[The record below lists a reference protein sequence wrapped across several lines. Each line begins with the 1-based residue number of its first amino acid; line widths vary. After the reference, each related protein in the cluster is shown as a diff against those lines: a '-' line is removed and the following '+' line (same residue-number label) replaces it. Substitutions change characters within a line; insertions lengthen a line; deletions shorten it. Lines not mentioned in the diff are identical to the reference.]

1 MFLIANATNNLI
13 TPLNNYS
20 FFESFQSEIASNG
33 NVSIDI
39 DLESDYHSIFRPAG
53 AAEGRYV
60 ISRFVLW
67 VPRMIFNYKGENL
80 FLEKYLKTHTWPYLK
95 ERIEIAVT
103 WQQNVTFKITSS
115 VMKTKTRFRTI
126 SMAQLQ
132 LIDGIYYPQERFS

>member
-1 MFLIANATNNLI
+1 MFARFFFQHTTENYNNGFAKRKMLLSANATNNLI
-13 TPLNNYS
+13 TPLNSYS

-39 DLESDYHSIFRPAG
+39 DLESDYHSIFRPAA

-80 FLEKYLKTHTWPYLK
+80 FLEKYLKTHTWPCLK

-103 WQQNVTFKITSS
+103 
-115 VMKTKTRFRTI
+115 
-126 SMAQLQ
+126 
-132 LIDGIYYPQERFS
+132 

>member
-1 MFLIANATNNLI
+1 MLLSANATNNLI

-80 FLEKYLKTHTWPYLK
+80 FFEKYLKTHTWPCLK

-103 WQQNVTFKITSS
+103 
-115 VMKTKTRFRTI
+115 
-126 SMAQLQ
+126 
-132 LIDGIYYPQERFS
+132 